1 MEQSLI
7 WQNGIW
13 LVEYN
18 SNTWKIASPPECY
31 RNVKSWPMN
40 YRHNS
45 FKKVRSAV
53 LPHTH
58 SLTLGGFGV
67 VWKFYFSSI
76 WDDSRV
82 TALWLNW
89 TFKIMGN
96 SCSSCGGKITETV
109 ELNQEYFQRL
119 DFVFQLY
126 VDQYYRTFLSRKSI
140 FKLVSFWEPLG
151 QFELRLK
158 QVCSFHFFFARQN
171 LVLVFLN
178 LQRKL
183 CTRGC

>member
-1 MEQSLI
+1 MQLEHVMKCRLFTRKWHVMEQSLI

-58 SLTLGGFGV
+58 FLTLGGFGV

-96 SCSSCGGKITETV
+96 SCSSCGGKITEGNYCERFV
-109 ELNQEYFQRL
+109 HLAFILVQAAFQGK
-119 DFVFQLY
+119 F
-126 VDQYYRTFLSRKSI
+126 
-140 FKLVSFWEPLG
+140 
-151 QFELRLK
+151 
-158 QVCSFHFFFARQN
+158 
-171 LVLVFLN
+171 
-178 LQRKL
+178 
-183 CTRGC
+183 TRIE

>member
-1 MEQSLI
+1 MQLEHVMKCRLFTREWHVMEQSLI

-13 LVEYN
+13 LEEYN

-40 YRHNS
+40 YKHNS

-58 SLTLGGFGV
+58 FLTLGAFGV

-96 SCSSCGGKITETV
+96 SCSSCGEKITEGNYCKRFV
-109 ELNQEYFQRL
+109 HLAFILVQAAFQGK
-119 DFVFQLY
+119 F
-126 VDQYYRTFLSRKSI
+126 
-140 FKLVSFWEPLG
+140 
-151 QFELRLK
+151 
-158 QVCSFHFFFARQN
+158 
-171 LVLVFLN
+171 
-178 LQRKL
+178 
-183 CTRGC
+183 TRIE

>member
-1 MEQSLI
+1 MALGTVKRSKLLSVAFSSMWIFSVGRLDNAVRTRDEMQVVYKEMTRDGAKSNLAKWNLI
-7 WQNGIW
+7 GGIQFKH
-13 LVEYN
+13 V
-18 SNTWKIASPPECY
+18 KIASPPECY

-40 YRHNS
+40 YKHNS

-58 SLTLGGFGV
+58 FLTLGGFGV

-96 SCSSCGGKITETV
+96 SCSSCGGKITEGNYCERFV
-109 ELNQEYFQRL
+109 HLAFILVQAAFQGK
-119 DFVFQLY
+119 F
-126 VDQYYRTFLSRKSI
+126 
-140 FKLVSFWEPLG
+140 
-151 QFELRLK
+151 
-158 QVCSFHFFFARQN
+158 
-171 LVLVFLN
+171 
-178 LQRKL
+178 
-183 CTRGC
+183 TRIE